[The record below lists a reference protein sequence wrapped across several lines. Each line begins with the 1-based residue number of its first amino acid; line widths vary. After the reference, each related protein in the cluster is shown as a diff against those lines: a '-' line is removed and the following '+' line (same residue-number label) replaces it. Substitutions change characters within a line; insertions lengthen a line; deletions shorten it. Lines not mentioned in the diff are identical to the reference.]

1 MFGNGNGF
9 GNTFTPKPSS
19 GFNPTSTTFNAT
31 GNAGNFGSTFGQP
44 SPLSGQQTMTGQGSS
59 FGAPTTNVFGGS
71 ANQNVFGG
79 NSNASA
85 FGNSAATSFANNNQF
100 QVSSTNTNA
109 SFGGAARASPKGSG
123 STVFGSQA
131 APFSP
136 APANTT
142 FGTVM

>member
-1 MFGNGNGF
+1 MRTKKKQLFSHSREKHPN
-9 GNTFTPKPSS
+9 PKR
-19 GFNPTSTTFNAT
+19 STKISKRKNREKQVRYKKKKTIQKKRNLKHMYNENKR
-31 GNAGNFGSTFGQP
+31 G
-44 SPLSGQQTMTGQGSS
+44 
-59 FGAPTTNVFGGS
+59 GAAATTNVFGGT

-85 FGNSAATSFANNNQF
+85 FGNSAATSLANNQF

-109 SFGGAARASPKGSG
+109 SFGGAARASPNGSG